1 MARTGMAWQG
11 CDVTHGTAHRRPHR
25 LRRMEWML
33 QVADE
38 LDDAVGALRLYF
50 CGWSAGIA
58 MVAAAAAATAQRE
71 VRFQRRKI
79 I

>member
-1 MARTGMAWQG
+1 
-11 CDVTHGTAHRRPHR
+11 
-25 LRRMEWML
+25 MEWML

-38 LDDAVGALRLYF
+38 LDDAVGAFRLYMLS
-50 CGWSAGIA
+50 WSVELAKLA
-58 MVAAAAAATAQRE
+58 TAAAATAQRE

>member
-1 MARTGMAWQG
+1 MA
-11 CDVTHGTAHRRPHR
+11 HTASSGQARR
-25 LRRMEWML
+25 LLSMEWML

-38 LDDAVGALRLYF
+38 LDDAVGAFRLYMLS
-50 CGWSAGIA
+50 WSVELAKLA
-58 MVAAAAAATAQRE
+58 TAAAATAQRE

>member
-1 MARTGMAWQG
+1 MGHTASPGQARKL
-11 CDVTHGTAHRRPHR
+11 P
-25 LRRMEWML
+25 RMEWML

-38 LDDAVGALRLYF
+38 LDDAIGAFRLYMF
-50 CGWSAGIA
+50 SWSVGIA
-58 MVAAAAAATAQRE
+58 RLATAAAATAQRE